1 MTTGRTGSDYLAG
14 CLDGVKNIIVFS
26 GKFNHQ
32 IFFKD
37 HKQKIK
43 KEILISKFISEN
55 KKLFTYLGSRGN
67 KIFLKK
73 WNISIN
79 FFEKFYLRSGLDHN
93 KSLIF
98 REYDGPLD
106 DPNKNIFYY
115 CELFKNKLQ
124 KLYLILTRF

>member
-43 KEILISKFISEN
+43 KEILISKFITEN
-55 KKLFTYLGSRGN
+55 TKLFTYN
-67 KIFLKK
+67 KIENLRLNININNFKKKYDSFLISKK
-73 WNISIN
+73 NHPC
-79 FFEKFYLRSGLDHN
+79 Y
-93 KSLIF
+93 
-98 REYDGPLD
+98 P
-106 DPNKNIFYY
+106 KNY
-115 CELFKNKLQ
+115 
-124 KLYLILTRF
+124 YLIGKKKSIKKN

>member
-43 KEILISKFISEN
+43 KEILISKFITEN
-55 KKLFTYLGSRGN
+55 TKLFTYN
-67 KIFLKK
+67 KIENLRLNININNFKK
-73 WNISIN
+73 KI
-79 FFEKFYLRSGLDHN
+79 Y
-93 KSLIF
+93 
-98 REYDGPLD
+98 
-106 DPNKNIFYY
+106 
-115 CELFKNKLQ
+115 
-124 KLYLILTRF
+124 